1 MMMTGILRKWEAVST
16 AKGRSIRKDYP
27 PSIAAIRL
35 LSVKSATHAP
45 VIYLVKKG
53 KKIMKVFVEC
63 KKCGF
68 EVVPNEDGTCY
79 NCSEPMEANE

>member
-1 MMMTGILRKWEAVST
+1 MYNKENET
-16 AKGRSIRKDYP
+16 
-27 PSIAAIRL
+27 
-35 LSVKSATHAP
+35 
-45 VIYLVKKG
+45 KG

>member
-1 MMMTGILRKWEAVST
+1 MRT
-16 AKGRSIRKDYP
+16 DYP

-35 LSVKSATHAP
+35 LIVKSADLAP
-45 VIYLVKKG
+45 VIYLAKKG